1 MTLPYTPIKYNLT
14 LDLGPPRDEHIGQSN
29 CSKYKWH
36 QYRLNG
42 GLKFHVCYAVYSQT
56 TKSVVYLCGICL
68 SVVLLTRVEVLL
80 NEDENRELHRRCI
93 EQYDHLRDEFE
104 RYKLRAQS
112 VLKNKSSA
120 TQKVY
125 LDLIICLVP
134 SPETL
139 HSMLQVAAVVNI

>member
-1 MTLPYTPIKYNLT
+1 M
-14 LDLGPPRDEHIGQSN
+14 QSF
-29 CSKYKWH
+29 Y
-36 QYRLNG
+36 G
-42 GLKFHVCYAVYSQT
+42 AF
-56 TKSVVYLCGICL
+56 VYLCGICL
-68 SVVLLTRVEVLL
+68 SVVLLTCVEVLL
-80 NEDENRELHRRCI
+80 NEDENRELHRCCI